1 MGSGSAVPL
10 DLRKLRYFVAVAE
23 ELHFG
28 RAADRLYITQPVLS
42 RQIRQLEQE
51 LGAELLD
58 RSSRRVEL
66 TEAGRLLLDEG
77 RALLD
82 ASDAARRRMQ
92 GVAAGLAQLKI
103 GFFVGDDFS
112 AALRAFQAE
121 REERVE
127 IELHRLYWDSQ
138 VEFLQKGLV
147 DVAFVHLPIEQ
158 AGLDLFPVRTEPRV
172 AVLPRDHPEAAAET
186 TTIAALAEDP
196 VLIQRGASDAWQAF
210 HNVDPR
216 PDGHHP
222 VAGPAVDCI
231 EEKLELVAAGQGI
244 SFVPASSAAVFLNAN
259 VAYVPVT
266 DIPPIQ
272 ICLAW
277 RQGDNSPLVGSFVTA
292 VRDEVRKATLSRR
305 VPPAPR
311 KASPIG

>member
-1 MGSGSAVPL
+1 MGSGSTAPL

-42 RQIRQLEQE
+42 RQVRQLEQE
-51 LGAELLD
+51 LGTELLD

-92 GVAAGLAQLKI
+92 GVADGVAVLRI

-112 AALRAFQAE
+112 SALRAFQAE
-121 REERVE
+121 QEERVE
-127 IELHRLYWDSQ
+127 IELHRIYWDSQ
-138 VEFLQKGLV
+138 VDLLHKGLV

-158 AGLDLFPVRTEPRV
+158 DGLELFPVRAEPRV
-172 AVLPRDHPEAAAET
+172 AVLPRDHPEASAES

-196 VLIQRGASDAWQAF
+196 VIIQRGAPAAWQAF

-216 PDGHHP
+216 ADGRHP

-259 VAYVPVT
+259 VAYVPVS

-277 RQGDNSPLVGSFVTA
+277 REGDRSPLVRCFAAA
-292 VRDEVRKATLSRR
+292 VRSEVEKNAFRR
-305 VPPAPR
+305 GRPQLR
-311 KASPIG
+311 RTSPVS